1 MVMRQYVKLN
11 VKSREEV
18 IVKTL
23 ANTRERYSG
32 IFRFQQKQ
40 TIYFLSDYE
49 VC

>member
-1 MVMRQYVKLN
+1 MRQYVRLN

-40 TIYFLSDYE
+40 IISFLSDYE